1 MTEDVKVY
9 LSRVCSSGP
18 LAEQWVNLEQ
28 LYDKKLWHE
37 LTTDLLKFVKNE
49 YFQQNGGLL
58 ELYEKFLSTFEHR
71 INPLSFT
78 ELMLVVS
85 GEIKEYEKALELF
98 GKVEEKIKTCV
109 EGKILC
115 LTAKGSLHL
124 KANKLDE
131 TKEAIKDAE
140 TLLDTLDGITTVH
153 ARFYDLSSNYSKII
167 GAYNEFYKDALRY
180 LGCIDITELKEI
192 ELQQRAFNLSLA
204 ALLGNEVYNFGE
216 LLAHDVLEYLKNTEH
231 AWLIDVLYAF
241 NSGNIQR
248 FLDMKSKW
256 AQQPDLAAN
265 ETALLQKITLL
276 CLMELTFSRKSTDR
290 SFSFDAVAKE
300 TRLPVNEVELLV
312 MKALSLGLIKGT
324 IDEVEK
330 MIHITW
336 VQPRVLD
343 KTQIGKLRELIGLWG
358 EKVKSSVYLVEEQVP
373 ELMVN

>member
-1 MTEDVKVY
+1 MKEDTKVY
-9 LSRVCSSGP
+9 LSRVCSGP

-28 LYDKKLWHE
+28 LYDKKLYHE
-37 LTTDLLKFVKNE
+37 LTIELLKFVKHE
-49 YFQQNGGLL
+49 HFQQNGGLL
-58 ELYEKFLSTFEHR
+58 ELYENFLSTIEHR

-78 ELMLVVS
+78 EIMLVIS
-85 GEIKEYEKALELF
+85 GEVKEYEKALELF
-98 GKVEEKIKTCV
+98 SKVEEKIKTCV
-109 EGKILC
+109 EGKVLC
-115 LTAKGSLHL
+115 LITKGSLHL
-124 KANKLDE
+124 KANKLDL
-131 TKEAIKDAE
+131 TKEAIKSAE
-140 TLLDTLDGITTVH
+140 TLLDTLDGVTTVH
-153 ARFYDLSSNYSKII
+153 ARFYDLSSNYSKIV

-180 LGCIDITELKEI
+180 LGCLDITELKGD
-192 ELQQRAFNLSLA
+192 ELRQRAFNLSLA

-216 LLAHDVLEYLKNTEH
+216 LLAHDVLEYLKGTEH
-231 AWLIDVLYAF
+231 AWLIDVLFAF
-241 NSGNIQR
+241 NSGNIQK

-276 CLMELTFSRKSTDR
+276 CLMELAFSRKSTDR

-343 KTQIGKLRELIGLWG
+343 KDQIGKLRELIGLWG

>member
-1 MTEDVKVY
+1 MKEDIKVY
-9 LSRVCSSGP
+9 LGRVCSGP
-18 LAEQWVNLEQ
+18 LSEDWVKLEQ
-28 LYDKKLWHE
+28 LHEKKLWHE
-37 LTTDLLKFVKNE
+37 LTIELLTFVKHE
-49 YFQQNGGLL
+49 HFKQNGGLL
-58 ELYEKFLSTFEHR
+58 ELYENFLSTFEHR

-78 ELMLVVS
+78 EIMLIVS
-85 GEIKEYEKALELF
+85 GEIKDYEEAIALF
-98 GKVEEKIKTCV
+98 NKVEEKIKTCS
-109 EGKILC
+109 EGKVLC

-131 TKEAIKDAE
+131 TKEVIKKAE
-140 TLLDTLDGITTVH
+140 TLLEALDGITTVH

-180 LGCIDITELKEI
+180 LGCVDISEYTEA
-192 ELQQRAFNLSLA
+192 ELQQRAFNLSLS
-204 ALLGNEVYNFGE
+204 ALLGHEVYNFGE
-216 LLAHDVLEYLKNTEH
+216 LLAHDVLAYLKKTEH
-231 AWLIDVLYAF
+231 AWLIDVLFAF
-241 NSGNIQR
+241 NSGNIQT
-248 FLDMKSKW
+248 FLDLKSKW
-256 AQQPDLAAN
+256 SQQPDLAAN

-290 SFSFDAVAKE
+290 SFSFDAVSKE

-312 MKALSLGLIKGT
+312 MKALSLGLIKGS

-343 KTQIGKLRELIGLWG
+343 KDQIGKLREMIGAWG